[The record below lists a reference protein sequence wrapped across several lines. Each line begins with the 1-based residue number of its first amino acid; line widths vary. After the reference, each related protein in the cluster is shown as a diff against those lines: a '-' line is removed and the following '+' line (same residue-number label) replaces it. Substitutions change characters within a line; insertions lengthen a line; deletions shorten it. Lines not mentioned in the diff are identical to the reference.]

1 MNKSPLKIQMTKE
14 MLSLK
19 MMADLVRIHNEFVKK
34 VDEYNKMIDEKIG
47 PKGDDGFTPIK
58 GQDYFTE
65 EEIDG
70 IVDTVYSKLVVPEYL
85 KGEDGKT
92 PTEQELIA
100 LIKPLIP
107 PQQTLQTLSKEDVTK
122 IVRSL
127 IPKVDIDAIAEK
139 AASKVK
145 PIIVEK
151 EEEEK
156 DLAEDFMALL
166 NEGKIKLTVK
176 DIYGLVEQFRILSN
190 QIANAKKGD
199 GGGGGGSTVKVYD
212 ISSQLNGILKTFTIP
227 RNSRIL
233 AIHSYSHPYSA
244 FVPTTDYTS
253 TVTTITFT
261 DTIDAATQLAAG
273 QVILIEYVEA

>member
-19 MMADLVRIHNEFVKK
+19 MMADLVRIHNEFVRK
-34 VDEYNKMIDEKIG
+34 VDEYNKLVDEKVW
-47 PKGDDGFTPIK
+47 PIK

-65 EEIDG
+65 EEIEE
-70 IVDTVYSKLVVPEYL
+70 IVETVYSKIILPKPI
-85 KGEDGKT
+85 KGDDGKT
-92 PTEQELIA
+92 PTEEELIA

-107 PQQTLQTLSKEDVTK
+107 PQQTLQSLSKEDVSK
-122 IVRSL
+122 IVKSL
-127 IPKVDIDAIAEK
+127 IPKVDYDLIAEK

-151 EEEEK
+151 EEEDK
-156 DLAEDFMALL
+156 DLAEEFMSLL
-166 NEGKIKLTVK
+166 NDSKIQITTKH
-176 DIYGLVEQFRILSN
+176 IIGLEEQLRVLSN
-190 QIANAKKGD
+190 QIGRQRG

-212 ISSQLNGILKTFTIP
+212 ISSQLNGVLKTFTIP

-244 FVPTTDYTS
+244 FVPNTDFTS
-253 TVTTITFT
+253 TVTSITFG
-261 DTIDAATQLAAG
+261 DSIDAATQLATG

>member
-1 MNKSPLKIQMTKE
+1 MQMTKE

-34 VDEYNKMIDEKIG
+34 VDEYNKLIDEKVG
-47 PKGDDGFTPIK
+47 PKGEDAITPVK
-58 GQDYFTE
+58 GVDYFTE
-65 EEIDG
+65 EEIEEM
-70 IVDTVYSKLVVPEYL
+70 VEAVYSKLVVPEYL

-127 IPKVDIDAIAEK
+127 IPKVDYDLIAEK
-139 AASKVK
+139 AASKIK
-145 PIIVEK
+145 PIVVEK
-151 EEEEK
+151 DGEDE
-156 DLAEDFMALL
+156 DLAEEFLALL
-166 NEGKIKLTVK
+166 NEGKIALTTK
-176 DIYGLVEQFRILSN
+176 HISGLEEQFRILAN
-190 QIANAKKGD
+190 QIGRKGG

-261 DTIDAATQLAAG
+261 STIDAATQLAAG

>member
-19 MMADLVRIHNEFVKK
+19 MMADLVRIHNEFVRK
-34 VDEYNKMIDEKIG
+34 VDEYNKLVDEKVG
-47 PKGDDGFTPIK
+47 PKGDDGITPIK

-65 EEIDG
+65 EEIEE
-70 IVDTVYSKLVVPEYL
+70 IVETVYSKIVIPEV
-85 KGEDGKT
+85 KDGNDGKT
-92 PTEQELIA
+92 PTEDELIA

-107 PQQTLQTLSKEDVTK
+107 PQQTLQSLSKDDVSK
-122 IVRSL
+122 IVKSL
-127 IPKVDIDAIAEK
+127 IPKVDYDLIAEK

-151 EEEEK
+151 EEEDE
-156 DLAEDFMALL
+156 DLAEEFLALL
-166 NEGKIKLTVK
+166 NEGKIALTTK
-176 DIYGLVEQFRILSN
+176 HISGLEEQFRILAN
-190 QIANAKKGD
+190 QIGRKGG

-244 FVPTTDYTS
+244 FVPNTDFTS
-253 TVTTITFT
+253 TVTSITFG
-261 DTIDAATQLAAG
+261 DSIDAATQLATG